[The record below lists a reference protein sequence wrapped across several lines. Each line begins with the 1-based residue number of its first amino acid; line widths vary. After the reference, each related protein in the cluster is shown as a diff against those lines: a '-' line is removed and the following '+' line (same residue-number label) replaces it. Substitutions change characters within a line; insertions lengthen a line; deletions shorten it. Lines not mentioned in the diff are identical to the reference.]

1 MQHNCIQKS
10 HRSRSALRKT
20 GALLFCASLCIGTSL
35 YAQEERGPA
44 PPEGEGKELF
54 ITVCSQCHTLKSTLI
69 MRDGQ
74 KGWEETVDLMVLYGA
89 QLTPPEADRVTRYLA
104 TQLGPRTA
112 ATDSGTSPIRT
123 GPSHSGLGDPRNS
136 VTLPEGPG
144 KELVAAHCALC
155 HNLEKVVS
163 SKRSKADWEA
173 TTINME
179 QRGMK
184 ATPDEMQTMISYLQA
199 NFSAAA
205 PAALQFGERSMHT
218 GKEIFTQKCSQC
230 HSVLPD
236 QVQFGPS
243 LYGEMRK
250 PQPKMTDAQIRTTV
264 RDGKGKMPP
273 VKDLSKE
280 DTDNLLDYI
289 RSL

>member
-1 MQHNCIQKS
+1 M
-10 HRSRSALRKT
+10 
-20 GALLFCASLCIGTSL
+20 
-35 YAQEERGPA
+35 
-44 PPEGEGKELF
+44 
-54 ITVCSQCHTLKSTLI
+54 
-69 MRDGQ
+69 
-74 KGWEETVDLMVLYGA
+74 
-89 QLTPPEADRVTRYLA
+89 
-104 TQLGPRTA
+104 
-112 ATDSGTSPIRT
+112 
-123 GPSHSGLGDPRNS
+123 NS

-205 PAALQFGERSMHT
+205 PAGFQFEERSMHT
-218 GKEIFTQKCSQC
+218 GKEIFTQKCLQC

-243 LYGEMRK
+243 LYGEMRM
-250 PQPKMTDAQIRTTV
+250 PQPKLTDAQVRTIL

-273 VKDLSKE
+273 AKDLSKE
-280 DTDNLLDYI
+280 DMDNLLAYL